1 MVSETS
7 IGFEHEFY
15 ILVTKQK
22 QTGTEVYLSC
32 PKLDKIRSDIKIA
45 LHPVIEHDSK
55 NHTPT
60 LDIEPKRRCCTTM
73 S

>member
-45 LHPVIEHDSK
+45 LHPVIAHDSK

-60 LDIEPKRRCCTTM
+60 LDIEP
-73 S
+73 

>member
-60 LDIEPKRRCCTTM
+60 LDIEPFL
-73 S
+73 